1 MSTSVFDGLLFGTEL
16 LLIPLG
22 MAACIVFSCDTV
34 RRLIALQLTGVIGTV
49 MLGLLAIVFATE
61 QFAELAIAVAMLSIG
76 GGITYAYF
84 LERWL

>member
-22 MAACIVFSCDTV
+22 MAALIVFSADTV
-34 RRLIALQLTGVIGTV
+34 RRLIALQLTGVIGAV
-49 MLGLLAIVFATE
+49 ILGLLAIVFATE
-61 QFAELAIAVAMLSIG
+61 QFVELAIAVAMLSIG
-76 GGITYAYF
+76 GGIAYAYF